1 MTKLFIMNGPE
12 KGTTYVLDNDTI
24 TLGRVSSND
33 IQIKEKSISRHHLEI
48 IRKGDHYFIKD
59 LDSMNGTFIEGQ
71 LIRPGNEYLVDEG
84 VPISIGKIVFSIGKE
99 CSEEIFSIQELGDLS
114 DEFSNTAMVTAY
126 KDRPMT
132 EPKNLSLIYKVS
144 NVLMQSRNI
153 HEILEKMLDYI
164 FELLTRIDRGVIILA
179 AQDTGEITE
188 VISRAPKKTH
198 NQKKIFSSSIVNRVI
213 QDGKA
218 IIILDTFG
226 QDEAD
231 LSISMEMMK
240 VRSVMCVPLTS
251 RSKIWGAIYVDSLNI
266 PYGFRKEDLALLTS
280 LSGPAAIAIENATL
294 YANLEKIVEERTD
307 NLLKTEKKLREGE
320 DRFKAMFNNMSSGV
334 IICESIDDGRD
345 YMILNVNR
353 ACQKIEKI
361 EQEQVLGKTFLDVF
375 PEIRDTKIIQALNSV
390 WKTGRPEQFKVTILK
405 DDNLESWREYYIYK
419 LPTGEIVAIFDDIT
433 DKKKA
438 EEEQKALQEQLFAS
452 QKMETIGA
460 FAGGTAHNFRNI
472 LQAIS
477 GNIEYL
483 ETIYCDAPGVKELAK
498 NIYDSV
504 EKGVD
509 LINNL
514 LHFSKRGGEPDLI
527 DLDLSEVIIG
537 THGIIEKVF
546 SKDIQITLDLEKD
559 LFVKGNRSLLSQ
571 VFMNLFSNAKDAM
584 PNGGKIMITAKRQ
597 NSNVTATVMDTGH
610 GMDKETLDKIFDP
623 FFTLKEVGKGTGLGL
638 STSLGIIEGHKGT
651 IAVSSEPER
660 GTEFKICLPYIK
672 MKKVHTPTIR
682 KTIITG
688 AGQKILIVD
697 DERSVLDSLTKLTK
711 SLGYEPISTDKSIE
725 AIKNYDS
732 WAPDV
737 VLMDRSMPEVD
748 GITCI
753 REIRKIDPDA
763 KIVIVSGYEQSGANG
778 IEEDIK
784 DMIKGYL
791 IKPCGAEELSLML
804 SHVLEV

>member
-12 KGTTYVLDNDTI
+12 KGMSYDLEGDI
-24 TLGRVSSND
+24 LSLGRVSSND

-48 IRKGDHYFIKD
+48 IRKGNHFFIKD

-71 LIRPGNEYLVDEG
+71 LIRPGNEYLVEEG
-84 VPISIGKIVFSIGKE
+84 VAVSVGKIVFSIGKE

-153 HEILEKMLDYI
+153 NEILERMLDYI
-164 FELLTRIDRGVIILA
+164 FELLTRIDRGVIVLA
-179 AQDTGEITE
+179 DQETGEVIE
-188 VISRAPKKTH
+188 VISRFSKK
-198 NQKKIFSSSIVNRVI
+198 QDKVEKIYSSSIVNRVI
-213 QDGKA
+213 RDGKA

-251 RSKIWGAIYVDSLNI
+251 RSKIWGVIYVDSINI

-280 LSGPAAIAIENATL
+280 LSGPAAIAIENAML
-294 YANLEKIVEERTD
+294 YANLEKIVEERTE
-307 NLLKTEKKLREGE
+307 NLLNTEKKLREGE
-320 DRFKAMFNNMSSGV
+320 DRFEAMFNNMSSGV
-334 IICESIDDGRD
+334 TIYEAINDGED
-345 YMILNVNR
+345 FAILGLNR

-361 EQEQVLGKTFLDVF
+361 KQNEVLGKTVLEIF
-375 PEIRDTKIIQALNSV
+375 PETKDTKIIKALNSV
-390 WKTGRPEQFKVTILK
+390 WKTGRSERFKITILK

-419 LPTGEIVAIFDDIT
+419 LPSSEVVAIFDDIT

-438 EEEQKALQEQLFAS
+438 EEEQKALQEQLFVS

-477 GNIEYL
+477 GNMEYL
-483 ETIYCDAPGVKELAK
+483 ETLYNDAPGVKELAK

-514 LHFSKRGGEPDLI
+514 LHFSKRGGEPDLN
-527 DLDLSEVIIG
+527 DLDLSDVIIK
-537 THGIIEKVF
+537 TNDIIEKVF
-546 SKDIQITLDLEKD
+546 SKDIQIVLDLEKD
-559 LFVKGNRSLLSQ
+559 LSIKGNQSLLSQ
-571 VFMNLFSNAKDAM
+571 VFMNLLSNARDAM
-584 PNGGKIMITAKRQ
+584 PNGGKLLITAKRQ
-597 NSNVTATVMDTGH
+597 NNKVVASVADTGH

-638 STSLGIIEGHKGT
+638 STSLGIIQGHNGS
-651 IAVSSEPER
+651 ISVSSTPGG
-660 GTEFKICLPYIK
+660 GTEFKIYLPYVK
-672 MKKVHTPTIR
+672 MKRIEIPEPK
-682 KTIITG
+682 KTIISG

-697 DERSVLDSLTKLTK
+697 DEHSVLDSLSKLTK
-711 SLGYEPISTDKSIE
+711 SLGYEPISTDKSVE
-725 AIKNYDS
+725 AIKNYGT

-737 VLMDRSMPEVD
+737 VLMDRSMPELD

-753 REIRKIDPDA
+753 KEIRKIDPEA
-763 KIVIVSGYEQSGANG
+763 KIVIVSGYEQLGPNG
-778 IEEDIK
+778 IDEDIK
-784 DMIKGYL
+784 AMIKGYL
-791 IKPCGAEELSLML
+791 TKPCGVEELSLML
-804 SHVLEV
+804 SQVLEP